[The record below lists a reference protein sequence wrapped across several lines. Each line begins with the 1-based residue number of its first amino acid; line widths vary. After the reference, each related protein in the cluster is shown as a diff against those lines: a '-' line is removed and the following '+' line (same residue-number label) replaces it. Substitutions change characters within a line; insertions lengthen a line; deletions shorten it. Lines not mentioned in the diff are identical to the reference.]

1 MSEVL
6 LNVRDI
12 RMGSKRSIGS
22 YPNYE
27 TFYDLLM
34 KQLEKRDIEI
44 KGNLDKEKLKK
55 LINQHKKKNLN

>member
-27 TFYDLLM
+27 TFYNLLM
-34 KQLEKRDIEI
+34 KQLEKRGIKIED
-44 KGNLDKEKLKK
+44 NLNKEKIRK
-55 LINQHKKKNLN
+55 LIDQYKKKNLN